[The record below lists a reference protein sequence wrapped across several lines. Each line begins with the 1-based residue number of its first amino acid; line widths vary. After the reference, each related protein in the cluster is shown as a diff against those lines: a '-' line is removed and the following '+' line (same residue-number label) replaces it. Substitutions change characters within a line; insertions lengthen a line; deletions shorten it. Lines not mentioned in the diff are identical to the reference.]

1 MRDTLPGRP
10 DNSTATV
17 GVRPTRVARLR
28 ATAWRYRRVLLI
40 AAVTVLSGLIIMVLL
55 RDPAPQPGIK
65 PDPAAM
71 DPGTPVAS
79 APVAVASASSVA
91 PPSLN
96 GHVTPGELLIPEIGV
111 RSSFVHLGL
120 NRDGTLQA
128 PTRFDVVGWY
138 AKGPAPGDA
147 GGPPAVFAGHVDSK
161 AGPGVFFRLHELKVG
176 SEFVIGGTDGAE
188 RKFKV
193 YKTANYRKD
202 AFPHK
207 QVYAPSKKAE
217 VRLIT
222 CTGTFNSDTGHY
234 EGNLVVYAAMVGV

>member
-1 MRDTLPGRP
+1 MRDTLPRRTAGP
-10 DNSTATV
+10 DDTV
-17 GVRPTRVARLR
+17 VVRPGRLARLR
-28 ATAWRYRRVLLI
+28 AAVWRHRRIVLVVGVI
-40 AAVTVLSGLIIMVLL
+40 VLSGLIVATML
-55 RDPAPQPGIK
+55 RYPAPKPGIT

-71 DPGTPVAS
+71 EPGTPVAS
-79 APVAVASASSVA
+79 APATPAASI
-91 PPSLN
+91 PPPLLN

-161 AGPGVFFRLHELKVG
+161 AGPGVFFRLRELKVG

-188 RKFKV
+188 RRFKV

-202 AFPHK
+202 AFPDK

-234 EGNLVVYAAMVGV
+234 EGNLVIYATMVGV